1 MMTFVIGGLVIGYG
15 VYALVKTLKKEAKG
29 ECVGCSGCM
38 STSCSSRK
46 DD

>member
-1 MMTFVIGGLVIGYG
+1 MATLIIGGLVIGYG
-15 VYALVKTLKKEAKG
+15 IYTLVKTLKKEAKG
-29 ECVGCSGCM
+29 ECVGCSSCT